1 MDEHH
6 RLTIEG
12 ELTAD
17 LRELTAEEFAHL
29 AKLTAGSETPGWDL
43 IHRGLALSLVR
54 FGDRSFKTG
63 ELAPSGMLEK
73 TITRP
78 RHLMKLRAAWE
89 RLHLPDERDAL
100 DTKAMRVV
108 SG

>member
-1 MDEHH
+1 MLH

-29 AKLTAGSETPGWDL
+29 AKLTAGSETIGWDL
-43 IHRGLALSLVR
+43 TQRGLALSLVR
-54 FGDRSFKTG
+54 FGDHTFKAG

-78 RHLMKLRAAWE
+78 KHLMKLRTAWE
-89 RLHLPDERDAL
+89 RLHLPDEGDAAH
-100 DTKAMRVV
+100 TKAMTPIT
-108 SG
+108 G